1 MKLHYFL
8 VLSFAIL
15 IMSCTDD
22 EVIVPE
28 INPQIID
35 DAIPVIPTKEDQAK
49 NNEKNYSKGE
59 KETSDFLLE
68 KIHFKSTYFEID
80 QPSSVTFTVNEK
92 LARLPLP
99 IDAVLSTEIVK
110 GSIDLEYSKSDISI
124 DLHTLKSDQDKRD
137 RYVREKLFPDQK
149 YAFIKIN
156 EFPPIPEDFFEGSSF
171 ETTLSAIVNVNGA
184 DAVLDFDIT
193 AQLSY
198 INPFYSDEVLEITGV
213 SEFYWSDFNMET
225 PKSGFFTLKD
235 KVDVQLSLTAK
246 SLVIRY

>member
-1 MKLHYFL
+1 
-8 VLSFAIL
+8 
-15 IMSCTDD
+15 MSCTDD

-28 INPQIID
+28 INSQIID

-171 ETTLSAIVNVNGA
+171 ETALSAIVNVNGV

-235 KVDVQLSLTAK
+235 KVDVQLSLIAK